1 MVTITIDGKIKSN
14 PNNGIP
20 KTVFVVEI
28 LYYRI
33 LNIPTA
39 DRPLKKVMD
48 SDIQIFKYY
57 QHAVKYAKSEQIKKD
72 YPNFHLVNVF
82 EIDLS
87 KEIID
92 YLED

>member
-1 MVTITIDGKIKSN
+1 MTE
-14 PNNGIP
+14 IP
-20 KTVFVVEI
+20 KKVFVVEI
-28 LYYRI
+28 LYFKI

-39 DRPLKKVMD
+39 DKPLKRKIM

-72 YPNFHLVNVF
+72 YPNFYSANVF
-82 EIDLS
+82 EIDIS
-87 KEIID
+87 KEIIE

>member
-57 QHAVKYAKSEQIKKD
+57 QHAVKYAESKQIKD
-72 YPNFHLVNVF
+72 EHPNLYSVKIFDV
-82 EIDLS
+82 DLS

>member
-28 LYYRI
+28 LYFRI
-33 LNIPTA
+33 LNIPT
-39 DRPLKKVMD
+39 DDKPLKRRIC

-57 QHAVKYAKSEQIKKD
+57 QHAVKYAKSEQIKRD
-72 YPNFHLVNVF
+72 YPNFHSVNVF

>member
-1 MVTITIDGKIKSN
+1 MTE
-14 PNNGIP
+14 IP

-28 LYYRI
+28 LYFKI
-33 LNIPTA
+33 VNIPKA
-39 DRPLKKVMD
+39 DIPLKRRIC

-72 YPNFHLVNVF
+72 YPNFHSVNVF